1 MVGSQKKLLENGNIF
16 QNLQIIFLIK
26 LNYVY
31 LQAKHPAII

>member
-1 MVGSQKKLLENGNIF
+1 MAGSQKKLLKNGNIF

-31 LQAKHPAII
+31 LQAKHRAII